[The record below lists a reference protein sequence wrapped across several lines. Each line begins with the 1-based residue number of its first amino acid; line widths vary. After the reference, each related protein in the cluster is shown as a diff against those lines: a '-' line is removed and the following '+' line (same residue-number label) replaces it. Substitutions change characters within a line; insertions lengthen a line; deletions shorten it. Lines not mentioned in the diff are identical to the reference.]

1 MPLPLG
7 TSHLSS
13 PVAVPNI
20 VILKMSKFYSVRM
33 SNIYIEH
40 VLHRINQDFA
50 YSYSNNER
58 ISEIIMNSS
67 SN

>member
-20 VILKMSKFYSVRM
+20 VILKMSKFYSVRVSKFTLSM
-33 SNIYIEH
+33 YCIGLIKTLPIVIVTLKEL
-40 VLHRINQDFA
+40 VKL
-50 YSYSNNER
+50 
-58 ISEIIMNSS
+58 
-67 SN
+67 